1 MATGRVARM
10 VELLHAKVAQC
21 TVRCAFVLFQGCPRF
36 GHRHGVLVSHN
47 CAPVQRPTTTWL
59 EVLTMRHVLYAG
71 LIALL
76 LTPAATNVCAQTAG
90 TTTTIGVSVVELND
104 VINGWSVQRQLLG
117 QSVYNDK
124 DEKIGKIE
132 DIILNKERSA
142 SYGIVSTGGF
152 LGIGAHD
159 VAIPAKQLEL
169 KNARLMLPGATKETL
184 HAMPPFEYARR

>member
-1 MATGRVARM
+1 
-10 VELLHAKVAQC
+10 
-21 TVRCAFVLFQGCPRF
+21 
-36 GHRHGVLVSHN
+36 
-47 CAPVQRPTTTWL
+47 
-59 EVLTMRHVLYAG
+59 MRHVLYAG
-71 LIALL
+71 LMALL
-76 LTPAATNVCAQTAG
+76 LTPAATNVGAQTAG
-90 TTTTIGVSVVELND
+90 TTTTIGVSVVEMND

-184 HAMPPFEYARR
+184 RAMPPFEYARK

>member
-1 MATGRVARM
+1 
-10 VELLHAKVAQC
+10 
-21 TVRCAFVLFQGCPRF
+21 
-36 GHRHGVLVSHN
+36 
-47 CAPVQRPTTTWL
+47 
-59 EVLTMRHVLYAG
+59 MRHVLYAG
-71 LIALL
+71 LMALL
-76 LTPAATNVCAQTAG
+76 LTPTATNVWAQTAG
-90 TTTTIGVSVVELND
+90 TTTTIGVSVVEMND

-132 DIILNKERSA
+132 DIILNKDRSA

-169 KNARLMLPGATKETL
+169 KNERLVLPGASKETL
-184 HAMPPFEYARR
+184 RAMPTFEYARK